1 MLITNILIFLVS
13 CAFLIL
19 AGSGMVRCLAK
30 IARYFRL
37 SYFLAAFV
45 IVGLSTSVP
54 ELFVGIS
61 AALAGNSALAL
72 GTVIGSN
79 IANLTLVMGIG
90 VLIAKGIRVRSKI
103 IRKDAYHMFLLSLAP
118 LILMM
123 IGNQLSRIDGIIL
136 IAIFIV
142 YLWRIQSVRGKFSR
156 KLADGISK
164 GDIAKAVVIFV
175 VSVIVLFISANF
187 VVEYA
192 SLIAIEMAL
201 PPIIIGLFIIAIG
214 TSLPELA
221 FQAKAA
227 LSENPEM
234 TIGNVIGSNIANAT
248 LILGVTA
255 IIFPIQ
261 ADFLLFLTSGVFMI
275 VVSFLFVSFLESG
288 SKLYW
293 KEGLSMILLYVF
305 FIIIEFYISNL
316 EGKELF

>member
-1 MLITNILIFLVS
+1 M
-13 CAFLIL
+13 
-19 AGSGMVRCLAK
+19 
-30 IARYFRL
+30 
-37 SYFLAAFV
+37 
-45 IVGLSTSVP
+45 
-54 ELFVGIS
+54 
-61 AALAGNSALAL
+61 
-72 GTVIGSN
+72 
-79 IANLTLVMGIG
+79 
-90 VLIAKGIRVRSKI
+90 
-103 IRKDAYHMFLLSLAP
+103 
-118 LILMM
+118 
-123 IGNQLSRIDGIIL
+123 
-136 IAIFIV
+136 
-142 YLWRIQSVRGKFSR
+142 RGKFSR

>member
-1 MLITNILIFLVS
+1 
-13 CAFLIL
+13 
-19 AGSGMVRCLAK
+19 
-30 IARYFRL
+30 
-37 SYFLAAFV
+37 
-45 IVGLSTSVP
+45 
-54 ELFVGIS
+54 
-61 AALAGNSALAL
+61 
-72 GTVIGSN
+72 
-79 IANLTLVMGIG
+79 
-90 VLIAKGIRVRSKI
+90 
-103 IRKDAYHMFLLSLAP
+103 MFLLSLAP

-123 IGNQLSRIDGIIL
+123 IGDQLSRIDGIIL
-136 IAIFIV
+136 IGIFII
-142 YLWRIQSVRGKFSR
+142 YLWRIQRVRGKFSK

-164 GDIAKAVVIFV
+164 GDVVKAAVIFI

-201 PPIIIGLFIIAIG
+201 PPIIIGLFIIALG

-261 ADFLLFLTSGVFMI
+261 EDFLLFFTSGVLMI
-275 VVSFLFVSFLESG
+275 IISFLFVSFLESG

-305 FIIIEFYISNL
+305 FIIIEFYIKNL